1 MSYKELSINVFWD
14 CKPPVLKRLQ
24 ALAKM
29 DTKFEK
35 LSLVK
40 NQFEEKCE
48 LTVQQNVKLR
58 HQISEIQSQRV
69 NVEQE
74 LKLGKD
80 NREKFA
86 NQMNIKIAAT
96 GQKINKV
103 ESNLSLLN
111 NEISENTQV
120 IFDKWVP
127 T

>member
-1 MSYKELSINVFWD
+1 
-14 CKPPVLKRLQ
+14 
-24 ALAKM
+24 M

-120 IFDKWVP
+120 IFDK
-127 T
+127 